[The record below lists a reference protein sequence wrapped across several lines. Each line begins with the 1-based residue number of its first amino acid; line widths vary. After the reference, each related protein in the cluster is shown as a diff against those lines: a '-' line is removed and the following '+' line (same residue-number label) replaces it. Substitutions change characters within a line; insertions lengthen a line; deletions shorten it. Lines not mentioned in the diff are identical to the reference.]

1 MIIIVNVCDNA
12 NAPLFLC
19 MSMIIVSRCNDIKA
33 REFVSLSF
41 SQDSTLLLTMGGAP
55 DWTLV
60 CWNWYV
66 KIFYVYDVC
75 IRFLIR
81 LYDIYTHVVC

>member
-1 MIIIVNVCDNA
+1 MCVLCVCFVRVISCECVCDSDN
-12 NAPLFLC
+12 LC
-19 MSMIIVSRCNDIKA
+19 LMMAVVCRCNDIKA

-41 SQDSTLLLTMGGAP
+41 SQDSTMLLTMGGAP

-66 KIFYVYDVC
+66 HIFCVFDVR
-75 IRFLIR
+75 ITYI
-81 LYDIYTHVVC
+81 